1 MPVPAAAATPS
12 TVNAPTP
19 KPSIAAC
26 RPLIRPSNGRYGLSL
41 RPRALL
47 LAVQER
53 LVEPVR
59 LLLAAVDDLRVA
71 LQRVEVGVAE
81 DLLHQA
87 HVPARHLEKGRGRRV
102 AGHVWRLERPRANL
116 LADQLDD
123 VSSAGGGET
132 PLAIVGRGTIEVDEH
147 RQASVIARRE
157 IVLHRLAGVRGQ
169 VHASLLGALARDDE
183 AGSRGRGGWG
193 AW

>member
-26 RPLIRPSNGRYGLSL
+26 RPLIRPCNGRYGLSL
-41 RPRALL
+41 RRRALL

-59 LLLAAVDDLRVA
+59 LLLAAVDDPRVA
-71 LQRVEVGVAE
+71 LQRVEVGVPQ

-87 HVPARHLEKGRGRRV
+87 HVATCHLEQGRRRRV
-102 AGHVWRLERPRANL
+102 AGNVWPTLRAG
-116 LADQLDD
+116 A
-123 VSSAGGGET
+123 
-132 PLAIVGRGTIEVDEH
+132 H
-147 RQASVIARRE
+147 
-157 IVLHRLAGVRGQ
+157 
-169 VHASLLGALARDDE
+169 LLGDDDSHVTR
-183 AGSRGRGGWG
+183 ASG
-193 AW
+193 

>member
-26 RPLIRPSNGRYGLSL
+26 RPLIRPCNGRYGLSL
-41 RPRALL
+41 RRRALL

-71 LQRVEVGVAE
+71 LQRVEVGVPE

-102 AGHVWRLERPRANL
+102 AGPGGRPEPPPRNP
-116 LADQLDD
+116 
-123 VSSAGGGET
+123 VSGSLGGG
-132 PLAIVGRGTIEVDEH
+132 AG
-147 RQASVIARRE
+147 AR
-157 IVLHRLAGVRGQ
+157 
-169 VHASLLGALARDDE
+169 
-183 AGSRGRGGWG
+183 
-193 AW
+193 